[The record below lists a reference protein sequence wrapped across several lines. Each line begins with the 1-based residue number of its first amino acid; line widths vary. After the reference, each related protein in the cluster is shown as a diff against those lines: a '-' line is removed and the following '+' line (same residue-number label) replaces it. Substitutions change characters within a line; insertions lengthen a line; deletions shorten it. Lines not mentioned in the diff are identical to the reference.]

1 MHFCSFKWRSR
12 CKQITKN
19 QSDIL
24 EYQKFEF
31 EKYFEVPDKKKN
43 KNKQKKKKRKKKP
56 KENSISLPK
65 IYFKLVNQY
74 LTTKKRRHSLMFQ
87 QKKRSRLTFR
97 FKKATVFIGE
107 RFHVPSGSCRY

>member
-43 KNKQKKKKRKKKP
+43 KNKQKKKKRKKKT
-56 KENSISLPK
+56 KRKQHFTSKNIFQISK
-65 IYFKLVNQY
+65 SVSD
-74 LTTKKRRHSLMFQ
+74 H
-87 QKKRSRLTFR
+87 
-97 FKKATVFIGE
+97 
-107 RFHVPSGSCRY
+107 

>member
-31 EKYFEVPDKKKN
+31 EKYFEVPDKKNKTKKN
-43 KNKQKKKKRKKKP
+43 QKKKP
-56 KENSISLPK
+56 KKKKKKKKTAFHFQKYIS
-65 IYFKLVNQY
+65 NQ
-74 LTTKKRRHSLMFQ
+74 
-87 QKKRSRLTFR
+87 
-97 FKKATVFIGE
+97 
-107 RFHVPSGSCRY
+107 